1 MTMHLRRCDRCRDL
15 KPVSEFNLRR
25 KGARRQRDNYCR
37 TCRAEY
43 LREHY
48 ARHKDRYVAEAVRRK
63 KELAIERAG
72 YLIAFFRARP
82 CADCGEDDP
91 LVLEF
96 DHLADKTFNITKGI
110 TAHSWQAVRDEIA
123 KCDVVCA
130 NCHRRRTASR
140 AGSIRF
146 ALAQGQQPSRAAGC
160 DTGGSSERTRQR
172 DQAGDESRTRS

>member
-1 MTMHLRRCDRCRDL
+1 MRGVTMDVRRCDRCREL
-15 KPVSEFNLRR
+15 KAVSEFNLRR
-25 KGARRQRDNYCR
+25 KGARQQRDNYCR
-37 TCRAEY
+37 ACRAEY

-63 KELAIERAG
+63 KELAAQRAA
-72 YLIAFFRARP
+72 YLIGLFRARP
-82 CADCGEDDP
+82 CVDCGEDDP

-96 DHLADKTFNITKGI
+96 DHLADKKFNITKGI
-110 TAHSWQAVRDEIA
+110 TTHSWQAVLDEIA

-146 ALAQGQQPSRAAGC
+146 ALAQGQQPSCIAGC
-160 DTGGSSERTRQR
+160 DASASSERTRQR
-172 DQAGDESRTRS
+172 N